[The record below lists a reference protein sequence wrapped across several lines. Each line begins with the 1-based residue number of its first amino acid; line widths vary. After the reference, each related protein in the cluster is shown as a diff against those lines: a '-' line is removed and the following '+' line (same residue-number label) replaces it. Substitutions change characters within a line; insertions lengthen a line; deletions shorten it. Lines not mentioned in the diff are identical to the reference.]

1 MERVTTFVLLV
12 LVPRSYQSKTVVDR
26 ARSIRS
32 SENTPAVLCRQVI
45 LKHNLKLLRDIDV
58 MNGNVS
64 HHMNM

>member
-1 MERVTTFVLLV
+1 MERVTTFVLLL
-12 LVPRSYQSKTVVDR
+12 LVPRSYQSKMVVDR

-32 SENTPAVLCRQVI
+32 SENTPAMLCRQAL

-64 HHMNM
+64 HHMNT